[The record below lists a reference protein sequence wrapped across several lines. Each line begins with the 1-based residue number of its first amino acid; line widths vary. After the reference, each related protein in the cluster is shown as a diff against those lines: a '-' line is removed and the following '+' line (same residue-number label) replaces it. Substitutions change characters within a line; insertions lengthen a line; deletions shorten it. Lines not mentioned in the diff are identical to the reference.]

1 MPELPAVEHG
11 RRLAESVSL
20 NQIIENVRCPRD
32 DIVFE
37 GVSPARIRRA
47 LTGKR
52 ILAVHRK
59 GKHIWFE
66 LDRPPHPLFHFG
78 MTGGFHT
85 PQSEALKFMPHP
97 SPKETHWPPRF
108 VKVHLTFASGDELVM
123 TNKRR
128 LGRIRLRHDPEHE
141 IPLSLLGFDPLLDM
155 PTPGKFVSLILSRK
169 AVIKPLLMNQSF
181 IAGIGNWI
189 ADEVLYQS
197 KIKPTRR
204 ANSLSESES
213 RRLHA
218 RIRHVIQTA
227 VKADGKKERFP
238 RTWLYHRRWDKGNH
252 HRTIHGRSIKHITLA
267 GRTTAW
273 VPDVQH

>member
-20 NQIIENVRCPRD
+20 NQVIERVSCRRD

-52 ILAVHRK
+52 VLAVHRK

-66 LDRPPHPLFHFG
+66 LDQPPHPLFHFG
-78 MTGGFHT
+78 MTGSFYT
-85 PQSEALKFMPHP
+85 PRSEALKFMPHP
-97 SPKETHWPPRF
+97 GPKDMNWPPRF
-108 VKVHLTFASGDELVM
+108 AKIHLFFSNGNELVM

-128 LGRIRLRHDPEHE
+128 LGRIRLRRDPENE
-141 IPLSLLGFDPLLDM
+141 PPLNQLGFDPLLNLQA
-155 PTPGKFVSLILSRK
+155 PKEFVHALQARN

-204 ANSLSESES
+204 AGSLSEAEA
-213 RRLHA
+213 RLL
-218 RIRHVIQTA
+218 RNKIKHVIQTA
-227 VKADGKKERFP
+227 VKADGRKDHFP
-238 RTWLYHRRWDKGNH
+238 RTWLYHRRWNKNSH
-252 HRTIHGRSIKHITLA
+252 SQTINGKPIKHITLA

-273 VPDVQH
+273 VPDVQR